1 MPRIA
6 LILSG
11 CGVFDG
17 SEIHEAV
24 SCLIHLS
31 RAGAEVACFAPE
43 INAPV
48 VNHLTGKEEPGQTR
62 SVLAES
68 ARIARGKIKPL
79 SALDAA
85 AFDGAVFPG
94 GFGAA
99 KNLCDFAGAG
109 AECAVHPEV
118 ERTIRAF
125 HSAGKPV
132 GMCCIA
138 PVLAARVLGRA
149 RGGPGVS
156 VTIGDDAG
164 AAAAIGAMGST
175 NVERPVTEAH
185 VDEANALV
193 TAPAYMY
200 GGAPVH
206 EVYGG
211 IGRMIEGVL
220 ARVGGVAPR
229 RDPTVGSGG
238 PGR

>member
-1 MPRIA
+1 MPHIA

-31 RAGAEVACFAPE
+31 RAGAEVSCFAPD
-43 INAPV
+43 IQAPV
-48 VNHLTGKEEPGQTR
+48 VNHLTGMEEPGQTR
-62 SVLAES
+62 SVLVES
-68 ARIARGKIKPL
+68 ARIARGKIRPL
-79 SALDAA
+79 SELDPA

-99 KNLCDFAGAG
+99 KNLCDFAAAG
-109 AECAVHPEV
+109 AACEVHPEV
-118 ERTIRAF
+118 ERGIKAF
-125 HSAGKPV
+125 HAAGKPV

-138 PVLAARVLGRA
+138 PVLAARVLGKG

-156 VTIGDDAG
+156 VTIGNDAG

-175 NVERPVTEAH
+175 NVEKPVTEAH
-185 VDEANALV
+185 VDEANAVV

-200 GGAPVH
+200 GEAPVH
-206 EVYGG
+206 EVYEG

-220 ARVGGVAPR
+220 ARIGAAGKR
-229 RDPTVGSGG
+229 
-238 PGR
+238 

>member
-31 RAGAEVACFAPE
+31 RAGAEVSCFAPD
-43 INAPV
+43 IQAPV
-48 VNHLTGKEEPGQTR
+48 VNHLTGKEEPGQAR
-62 SVLAES
+62 SVLVES
-68 ARIARGKIKPL
+68 ARIARGKVRPL
-79 SALDAA
+79 AEFDAA

-99 KNLCDFAGAG
+99 KNLCDFAAAG
-109 AECAVHPEV
+109 AACEVNPEV
-118 ERTIRAF
+118 ERVIKAF

-138 PVLAARVLGRA
+138 PVLAARVLGKQ

-156 VTIGDDAG
+156 VTIGNDAG
-164 AAAAIGAMGST
+164 AAAAIDAMGSR
-175 NVERPVTEAH
+175 NVEKPVTEAH
-185 VDEANALV
+185 VDEANNLV

-200 GGAPVH
+200 GDAPVH
-206 EVYGG
+206 QVFDG
-211 IGRMIEGVL
+211 IGEMIRGVL
-220 ARVGGVAPR
+220 ARIEARAGAATR
-229 RDPTVGSGG
+229 
-238 PGR
+238 

>member
-1 MPRIA
+1 MPHIA

-31 RAGAEVACFAPE
+31 RAGAEVSCFAPD
-43 INAPV
+43 IQAPV
-48 VNHLTGKEEPGQTR
+48 VNHLTGMEEPGQTR
-62 SVLAES
+62 SVLVES
-68 ARIARGKIKPL
+68 ARIARGKIRPL
-79 SALDAA
+79 SELDPA

-99 KNLCDFAGAG
+99 KNLCDFAAAG
-109 AECAVHPEV
+109 AACEVHPEV
-118 ERTIRAF
+118 ERVIKAF
-125 HSAGKPV
+125 HAAGKPV

-138 PVLAARVLGRA
+138 PVLAARVLGKG

-156 VTIGDDAG
+156 VTIGNDAG

-175 NVERPVTEAH
+175 NVEKPVTEAH
-185 VDEANALV
+185 VDEANAVV

-200 GGAPVH
+200 GEAPVH
-206 EVYGG
+206 EVYEG

-220 ARVGGVAPR
+220 ARIGAAGKR
-229 RDPTVGSGG
+229 
-238 PGR
+238 